1 MRELVLIVDD
11 NPVNAK
17 LERVLLEKAGYE
29 VAVAPDAHAAL
40 DVLTGR
46 LPALILMDLQLP
58 GMDGFTLTRRLRQD
72 PATAAL
78 PIVAVTA
85 YAMNGDEARALESGC
100 NGYLTKPIN
109 TRTFVAQVVGF
120 IAGAGAGSAA
130 IP

>member
-1 MRELVLIVDD
+1 MPELVLVVDD

-29 VAVAPDAHAAL
+29 VVVAPDASAAL
-40 DVLTGR
+40 ATLAERRPV
-46 LPALILMDLQLP
+46 LILMDLQLP
-58 GMDGFTLTRRLRQD
+58 GMDGFALTRRLRED
-72 PATAAL
+72 PATASL

-109 TRTFVAQVVGF
+109 TRTFVGDVTRYIIGSGAQ
-120 IAGAGAGSAA
+120 ATA